1 MKEPRRAKEKLQPPL
16 VHLSRMSQLH
26 RVVDPSPRNHQT
38 GRHVLLRK
46 RETPRQRAESQPA
59 SLEERRKNQ
68 KEQQKASAQKKVSVK
83 AHHLRPMKEPRMAKE
98 KLQPPLVHLSRKSQ
112 LHRVVDPSSLNHQ
125 TGRHALLRNR
135 ETPRQRAE
143 SQPAI
148 LE

>member
-1 MKEPRRAKEKLQPPL
+1 MKEPRRTKEKLQPPL
-16 VHLSRMSQLH
+16 VHLSRKSQLH

-46 RETPRQRAESQPA
+46 RKTPRQRAESQPA
-59 SLEERRKNQ
+59 RLEKRRKNQ
-68 KEQQKASAQKKVSVK
+68 KKQQKASAQKKVSVK
-83 AHHLRPMKEPRMAKE
+83 AHHLRPMKEPRRAKE

-112 LHRVVDPSSLNHQ
+112 LHRVVDLSPRNHQ
-125 TGRHALLRNR
+125 TGRHVLIRKR

-143 SQPAI
+143 SQPAN